1 MRMPSLLIN
10 WFLCGHHS
18 SSYSLD
24 TIIGFSLEDN
34 NLWLRHLLN
43 LVVQV
48 VLTLYIFWKSAI
60 GPNMNK
66 VELVMSILLFV
77 TGTIK
82 YGERTWAL
90 QYGVLR
96 TLAASLP
103 RYALQLRN
111 SFQKSLPICPGCDRD
126 KYIGQLLDNAD
137 SGTNDDD
144 DPFPEPLVLSIA
156 LCSMPSALRLF
167 WDNDTI
173 CIVMNEWVLVRAY
186 QLPKALEIL
195 EIELGLVYDYIYT
208 KAVVFQARRGIALR
222 CISQASF
229 LAVFLLFLVSN
240 IQRHNSINTVITY
253 ALFLASIVMRL
264 QRRRVWWSNSMGQ
277 YKQRNHLAKYDEEEK
292 RSRSWSWK
300 RGVVGGKIRKVVDA
314 VCGEKVKFWIS
325 KQLDINFAKVDK
337 EIIRC
342 IFNKVVECAAEAH
355 QSQNSL
361 PAQEWSNL
369 SVLLKNLL
377 ETPDGTLSW
386 ETIVVLHVYTKV
398 QLKLFSHA
406 SPSESTSAALVELVH
421 KLSNYMLYLLATQHE
436 MLPVSKSTGESN
448 RGVGSHFAKI
458 DIEAAETEMLTN
470 TGVQLLGSCT
480 KEQLLE
486 TKQAWLRLLIFFAG
500 KSRPE
505 MHTAQL
511 AAGGELLTFVWLFMA
526 FKDIGASVI
535 SRIEI
540 SDL

>member
-1 MRMPSLLIN
+1 
-10 WFLCGHHS
+10 
-18 SSYSLD
+18 
-24 TIIGFSLEDN
+24 
-34 NLWLRHLLN
+34 
-43 LVVQV
+43 
-48 VLTLYIFWKSAI
+48 
-60 GPNMNK
+60 
-66 VELVMSILLFV
+66 
-77 TGTIK
+77 
-82 YGERTWAL
+82 
-90 QYGVLR
+90 
-96 TLAASLP
+96 
-103 RYALQLRN
+103 
-111 SFQKSLPICPGCDRD
+111 
-126 KYIGQLLDNAD
+126 
-137 SGTNDDD
+137 
-144 DPFPEPLVLSIA
+144 
-156 LCSMPSALRLF
+156 
-167 WDNDTI
+167 
-173 CIVMNEWVLVRAY
+173 
-186 QLPKALEIL
+186 
-195 EIELGLVYDYIYT
+195 
-208 KAVVFQARRGIALR
+208 
-222 CISQASF
+222 
-229 LAVFLLFLVSN
+229 
-240 IQRHNSINTVITY
+240 
-253 ALFLASIVMRL
+253 
-264 QRRRVWWSNSMGQ
+264 MGQ

-436 MLPVSKSTGESN
+436 MLPVSKSTSESN

-540 SDL
+540 SDLRVHIPRPSLVLFRLGPTLHQPAADHTADNSSDQVRTYVNTAVTCCIRNFLFRSFHYFFCVSLN

>member
-1 MRMPSLLIN
+1 MWAPFLLIH
-10 WFLCGHHS
+10 LGGQ
-18 SSYSLD
+18 D

-48 VLTLYIFWKSAI
+48 VLALYIFWKSAI

-111 SFQKSLPICPGCDRD
+111 SFQKSLPICPSCDQD

-208 KAVVFQARRGIALR
+208 KAVVFQTRRGIALR

-253 ALFLASIVMRL
+253 ALFVGDFAIVASLPPLLCGCREEGCGGRIP
-264 QRRRVWWSNSMGQ
+264 WGSTNSVTIWRSMM
-277 YKQRNHLAKYDEEEK
+277 KK
-292 RSRSWSWK
+292 RSDQEAGHGNEEWWGARSERLWMQF
-300 RGVVGGKIRKVVDA
+300 VGR
-314 VCGEKVKFWIS
+314 
-325 KQLDINFAKVDK
+325 
-337 EIIRC
+337 R
-342 IFNKVVECAAEAH
+342 
-355 QSQNSL
+355 
-361 PAQEWSNL
+361 
-369 SVLLKNLL
+369 
-377 ETPDGTLSW
+377 
-386 ETIVVLHVYTKV
+386 
-398 QLKLFSHA
+398 
-406 SPSESTSAALVELVH
+406 
-421 KLSNYMLYLLATQHE
+421 
-436 MLPVSKSTGESN
+436 
-448 RGVGSHFAKI
+448 
-458 DIEAAETEMLTN
+458 
-470 TGVQLLGSCT
+470 
-480 KEQLLE
+480 
-486 TKQAWLRLLIFFAG
+486 
-500 KSRPE
+500 
-505 MHTAQL
+505 
-511 AAGGELLTFVWLFMA
+511 
-526 FKDIGASVI
+526 
-535 SRIEI
+535 
-540 SDL
+540 

>member
-1 MRMPSLLIN
+1 
-10 WFLCGHHS
+10 
-18 SSYSLD
+18 
-24 TIIGFSLEDN
+24 
-34 NLWLRHLLN
+34 
-43 LVVQV
+43 
-48 VLTLYIFWKSAI
+48 
-60 GPNMNK
+60 MNK

-111 SFQKSLPICPGCDRD
+111 SFQKSLPICPGCDQD

-208 KAVVFQARRGIALR
+208 KAVVFQTRRGIALR

-253 ALFLASIVMRL
+253 ALFVGDFAIVASLPPLLCGCREEGCGGRIP
-264 QRRRVWWSNSMGQ
+264 WGSTNSVTIWRSMM
-277 YKQRNHLAKYDEEEK
+277 KK
-292 RSRSWSWK
+292 RSDQEAGHGNEEWWGARSERLWMQF
-300 RGVVGGKIRKVVDA
+300 VGR
-314 VCGEKVKFWIS
+314 
-325 KQLDINFAKVDK
+325 
-337 EIIRC
+337 R
-342 IFNKVVECAAEAH
+342 
-355 QSQNSL
+355 
-361 PAQEWSNL
+361 
-369 SVLLKNLL
+369 
-377 ETPDGTLSW
+377 
-386 ETIVVLHVYTKV
+386 
-398 QLKLFSHA
+398 
-406 SPSESTSAALVELVH
+406 
-421 KLSNYMLYLLATQHE
+421 
-436 MLPVSKSTGESN
+436 
-448 RGVGSHFAKI
+448 
-458 DIEAAETEMLTN
+458 
-470 TGVQLLGSCT
+470 
-480 KEQLLE
+480 
-486 TKQAWLRLLIFFAG
+486 
-500 KSRPE
+500 
-505 MHTAQL
+505 
-511 AAGGELLTFVWLFMA
+511 
-526 FKDIGASVI
+526 
-535 SRIEI
+535 
-540 SDL
+540 